1 MIVNFIFCTTIPY
14 GNVRC
19 FTIWP
24 YHAVGATQRKVSGIF
39 SLSFARIVFKSHTFG
54 HFFAC
59 KVSFGVAA
67 MIPQEIESICIKV
80 TRIIA
85 VAVFHKKEWCHF
97 FTFSFINANCIIWQ
111 LEVPG
116 RPSHASSVTKIRI
129 AHMFLLFFF
138 ILFLPCQLHWQL
150 ELLGRPGQMPLG
162 FKCN

>member
-1 MIVNFIFCTTIPY
+1 MLYSSQMILFYISWSHKKIVNFIFCTTIPH

-67 MIPQEIESICIKV
+67 MIPQEIESICIEV

-85 VAVFHKKEWCHF
+85 EAIFHKKERCHF
-97 FTFSFINANCIIWQ
+97 FHVFFYQCRLYHLTTGST
-111 LEVPG
+111 
-116 RPSHASSVTKIRI
+116 RPT
-129 AHMFLLFFF
+129 
-138 ILFLPCQLHWQL
+138 
-150 ELLGRPGQMPLG
+150 
-162 FKCN
+162 